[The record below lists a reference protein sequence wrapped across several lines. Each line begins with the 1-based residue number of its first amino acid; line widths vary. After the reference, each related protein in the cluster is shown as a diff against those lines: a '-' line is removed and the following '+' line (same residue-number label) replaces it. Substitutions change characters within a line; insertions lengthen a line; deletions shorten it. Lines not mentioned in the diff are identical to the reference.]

1 MGSTDAEKPDGQ
13 PIQVTIPPEMVEEV
27 RRAGGDP
34 SDPRQWLLA
43 IQNNLTFH
51 NATLLPAELLHDLAR
66 LDEGARA
73 RLIDSYQAQQA
84 HRHALESQE
93 AAANIRIRERAQRY
107 ALVIGVLGLV
117 LAATLV
123 LLKENA
129 TAGTVAGL
137 IALVAIGGPVT
148 ANILARRIG
157 KDGATGPNT

>member
-1 MGSTDAEKPDGQ
+1 LNSA
-13 PIQVTIPPEMVEEV
+13 VTFPCLTRTIKTSINPESYDE
-27 RRAGGDP
+27 ASPLCQGK
-34 SDPRQWLLA
+34 S
-43 IQNNLTFH
+43 
-51 NATLLPAELLHDLAR
+51 TLLPAELLHDLAR

-157 KDGATGPNT
+157 KDGATGPNN